1 MRKAPK
7 RECNPAYLLVA
18 VGLIVALSGCSG
30 EYPTYPITG
39 TVRFP
44 DGSPLTVGQIYFET
58 RDERYGMGISA
69 MGRIDENGNF
79 SVGVYQRDEGG
90 APPGNYV
97 VYFRGAKQGAVVAD
111 SAVERS
117 SGYWI
122 IHEKHRSGA
131 TSDIRVDVTEA
142 GPNIFEIT
150 VEPP

>member
-18 VGLIVALSGCSG
+18 VGLIVVLSGCSG

-69 MGRIDENGNF
+69 MASTSGTR
-79 SVGVYQRDEGG
+79 G
-90 APPGNYV
+90 APLQETMSFIFAVPS
-97 VYFRGAKQGAVVAD
+97 RGPLWRIAP
-111 SAVERS
+111 S
-117 SGYWI
+117 SGRAVI
-122 IHEKHRSGA
+122 GLSTRNTA
-131 TSDIRVDVTEA
+131 AARR
-142 GPNIFEIT
+142 PIFELM
-150 VEPP
+150 